1 MSVPVPECQ
10 YGGHPLSVPIDRMSV
25 RRSQEIVS
33 SAVIDE
39 ARSPEVHS
47 SPVIY
52 VRRSMGIVSSS
63 GMDTRRAHEIE
74 FQRCN
79 YRA

>member
-10 YGGHPLSVPIDRMSV
+10 YGGLPIGAPIARMSV

-33 SAVIDE
+33 SAVMDE
-39 ARSPEVHS
+39 ARSPNILS
-47 SPVIY
+47 SSVCY
-52 VRRSMGIVSSS
+52 VWSSMGVVSTS
-63 GMDTRRAHEIE
+63 GMDTRRPHEIE